1 MIETPK
7 VKRNAAQKPG
17 RFLIPENANA
27 FGAIVH
33 INVGRAAQWKRN

>member
-7 VKRNAAQKPG
+7 VKRAIVADIG

-27 FGAIVH
+27 FLGMVN
-33 INVGRAAQWKRN
+33 INSGRAAKWKRN